1 MGSDSG
7 GNQRIASAVGETGS
21 STPKTVSFSQTI
33 SKVFPKTRRE
43 LMPLD
48 SITEEKELEEEEDNE
63 TQFDITDSSVVSSK
77 DGEIKL
83 EFFAGGEE
91 NKDKLYQAATQNI
104 GILTNENKEFID
116 YLSSRFGSFVLAKN
130 KLKIH
135 LESGKIFHD
144 NNLTGESLYDFLNLQ
159 QDIKKKELKIEIP
172 VGNDFGVYV
181 REILS
186 EVVDDDF
193 DLLTNSTRK
202 FLFYNFNTARQILE
216 RKKPLKIRHS
226 QILDN
231 ETAIKIVQSHN
242 WQYFIERLLQ
252 ISNNDSEVDPIEFK
266 DDEAFKDYLLIEK
279 SQEKLNY
286 CKRFYEE
293 VFNDIAYFLHKKI
306 KETPDDYVEKMEED
320 LANERIFYKKLT
332 EIESHVE
339 FLKIFSNFYFKTGR
353 FPGNT
358 IDLMMVPLGVKP
370 SFVESEDQ
378 ISTFEINEKF
388 KNSGSYGLALVQFI
402 AALHGFFGGNKELSK
417 NVMSEFLQNLSSQAL
432 TIDDDSVDIGFDQ
445 IIELNRNLKSLI
457 KEDERND
464 IQIFENH
471 FQEENFEIE
480 KDRVELIE
488 EEVVSNII
496 NNTKI
501 DHPNENFGSFP
512 NTKEEIQNETNQRKK
527 IDENLKKA
535 VNQRDEEISSDMITE
550 QRNELIK
557 SMTDN
562 VNNLSEDVLNN
573 AALSVS
579 PDKATTSTEKETVEE
594 HFRKTIKKDNQ
605 KFYERKKSSV
615 KLKLS
620 PAKKSPRKKLTDL
633 LTEEEK
639 KPYDKE

>member
-1 MGSDSG
+1 M
-7 GNQRIASAVGETGS
+7 
-21 STPKTVSFSQTI
+21 
-33 SKVFPKTRRE
+33 
-43 LMPLD
+43 
-48 SITEEKELEEEEDNE
+48 
-63 TQFDITDSSVVSSK
+63 
-77 DGEIKL
+77 
-83 EFFAGGEE
+83 
-91 NKDKLYQAATQNI
+91 
-104 GILTNENKEFID
+104 
-116 YLSSRFGSFVLAKN
+116 
-130 KLKIH
+130 
-135 LESGKIFHD
+135 
-144 NNLTGESLYDFLNLQ
+144 TGESLYDFLNLQ

-193 DLLTNSTRK
+193 DLLTNSTSK

-306 KETPDDYVEKMEED
+306 KETPDNYVEKMEED
-320 LANERIFYKKLT
+320 LANERIFYKKLK

-388 KNSGSYGLALVQFI
+388 KNSGSYGLASVQFI
-402 AALHGFFGGNKELSK
+402 VALHGFFGGNKELSK
-417 NVMSEFLQNLSSQAL
+417 NVMSEFLQNLSFQAL

-471 FQEENFEIE
+471 FREENFEIE

-501 DHPNENFGSFP
+501 NHPNENFGSFP
-512 NTKEEIQNETNQRKK
+512 NTKEEI
-527 IDENLKKA
+527 
-535 VNQRDEEISSDMITE
+535 
-550 QRNELIK
+550 
-557 SMTDN
+557 
-562 VNNLSEDVLNN
+562 
-573 AALSVS
+573 
-579 PDKATTSTEKETVEE
+579 
-594 HFRKTIKKDNQ
+594 
-605 KFYERKKSSV
+605 
-615 KLKLS
+615 
-620 PAKKSPRKKLTDL
+620 
-633 LTEEEK
+633 
-639 KPYDKE
+639 